1 MAIEKYVNRDPDYSD
16 LDLDFVRNPT
26 TGDVSRKVGTEA
38 IKRSVRNL
46 VFTNFYERKFRSD
59 IGSDV
64 TDLLFDNITP
74 LTTIYLQDAIT
85 ALINNFEPRVK
96 LQSVD
101 VKDDIDNNGYNITLT
116 YVILNRNLPVIS
128 TLFLERI
135 R

>member
-64 TDLLFDNITP
+64 TELLFDNITP

-85 ALINNFEPRVK
+85 SLINNFEPRVK

-116 YVILNRNLPVIS
+116 YVILNRNLPVVS

>member
-1 MAIEKYVNRDPDYSD
+1 MATEKYINRDPDYSD

-64 TDLLFDNITP
+64 TELLFDNITP

-85 ALINNFEPRVK
+85 ALINNFEPRVR

-116 YVILNRNLPVIS
+116 YVILNRNLPVVS